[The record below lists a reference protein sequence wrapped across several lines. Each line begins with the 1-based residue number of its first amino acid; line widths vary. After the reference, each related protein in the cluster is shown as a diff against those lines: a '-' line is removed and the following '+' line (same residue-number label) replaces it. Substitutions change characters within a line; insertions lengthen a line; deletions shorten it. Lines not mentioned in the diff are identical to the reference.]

1 MSAKAP
7 LTDPAAATPQEAL
20 VPVGDAATT
29 AATPLHGIAAVRR
42 ILKIRDFRLVLIGG
56 GLPFPGF
63 QVRNMAQAWL
73 VLETENSSLLKAG
86 LVNAVPGIAVILFSF
101 VAGAVTDRSERRS
114 ILIWTKL
121 VIAVAGFL
129 TAYLVASGRFEWWHL
144 IPIGTVIGVMFAF
157 VNPATQTFTMD
168 LVGRESLISSAAIGT
183 TIANAGA
190 IAGPAA
196 AGYLLARGPE
206 LAFYLLGAIY
216 AVAFVAS
223 ALVRTRSQ
231 RSEAPKAPFVA
242 DLRRG
247 LKYAAST
254 PLIKWLLVLA
264 CASLFAGMFQSAMPL
279 FARDILKVGE
289 VGYGALVAVQGAGSL
304 VGSLVLLVR
313 GNPRNKGRLIV
324 LDSLAAMVAM
334 LIFAV
339 SPWYAL
345 SVLAVIAFGAAMGVW
360 FVLMPTVLQTNSAPE
375 MRGRVMSLFFI
386 AVLGLQVGWVVGG
399 LLDEVIGIALTTV
412 IAALGAGGV
421 AVLAYVRSP
430 DLRRLA

>member
-1 MSAKAP
+1 M
-7 LTDPAAATPQEAL
+7 
-20 VPVGDAATT
+20 
-29 AATPLHGIAAVRR
+29 
-42 ILKIRDFRLVLIGG
+42 LIGG

-121 VIAVAGFL
+121 VIALAGFL

-183 TIANAGA
+183 TIANLGA
-190 IAGPAA
+190 IVGPAA

-223 ALVRTRSQ
+223 AFVKTRSQ
-231 RSEAPKAPFVA
+231 GSQAAKTPFLA
-242 DLRRG
+242 DLRQG

-264 CASLFAGMFQSAMPL
+264 CASLFAGMFQAAIPL
-279 FARDILKVGE
+279 FARDILEVGE
-289 VGYGALVAVQGAGSL
+289 VGYGALVAVQGVGSLAGSL
-304 VGSLVLLVR
+304 TLLIR
-313 GNPRNKGRLIV
+313 GNPANKGRLIV

-334 LIFAV
+334 VAMLIFAV

-345 SVLAVIAFGAAMGVW
+345 SIFALIAFGAAMGVW
-360 FVLMPTVLQTNSAPE
+360 FVLMPTVLQTNTAPE

-412 IAALGAGGV
+412 IAALGAGGI